1 MERTKKLV
9 RCAIYT
15 RKSTEDGLEQEYNS
29 LDAQYDACT
38 AYALSQRHEGWSVV
52 KDRYDDGGFSGGTLE
67 RPGLKRLL
75 ADIEAGKVDII
86 LLYKIDRLT
95 RSLPDFAKIVEIL
108 DRKGASFVSI
118 TQSFN
123 TTTSMGRLTLNML
136 LSFAQFERE
145 VTGER
150 IRDKIYASKRK
161 GIWMGGPVPL
171 GYHVIDRKLLV
182 NEVEAE
188 QVRYI
193 MQLYLKASSVPE
205 LVDVLAKNGS
215 HTKIQQ
221 RKDGGTRGGCHFKR
235 GNLYHLLSNRVYS
248 GMTVHKG
255 EAFEGEHEAIVAEEL
270 WNQVQ
275 VKLAKQGQGGSSR
288 KVSPRTGVLAGLI
301 YDGEGRAMALTHTQ
315 KGNRRFHYY
324 ANRYETLGD
333 NTASRVSARDIEN
346 IVVEQLSQTLAS
358 GSQMQSMLLHGS
370 YTTEQLH
377 NVISRC
383 GKVATELGVAKYA
396 RKQEV
401 LRNVVHRV
409 DLHEDRVIIRIDN
422 RGLLNVIK
430 ADSSVQPSSTN
441 LTIQRQALRL
451 RRGKA
456 LRLIIPAT
464 SAGDSMSLRDDKL
477 VALIAES
484 RAIMAQIG
492 TNPDKSIPAL
502 AAEQGRCRVRM
513 MKVAKLVCLDP
524 QIVTAIVEG
533 RQPLKLSPGR
543 LLAADLPLAW
553 ADQRRVLGFS

>member
-1 MERTKKLV
+1 MDRTKKMV

-38 AYALSQRHEGWSVV
+38 AYALSQRHEGWMVT
-52 KDRYDDGGFSGGTLE
+52 KDRYDDGGFSGGNLE
-67 RPGLKRLL
+67 RPGLKQLL

-95 RSLPDFAKIVEIL
+95 RSLSDFAKIVEIL

-171 GYHVIDRKLLV
+171 GYDVVDRKLVV
-182 NEVEAE
+182 NEPEAE
-188 QVRYI
+188 QVRNI
-193 MQLYLKASSVPE
+193 MQMYLTAKSVPE
-205 LVDVLAKNGS
+205 LVGTLARNGS
-215 HTKIQQ
+215 FTKVQKC
-221 RKDGGTRGGCHFKR
+221 KDGGTRGGVHFKR
-235 GNLYHLLSNRVYS
+235 GNLYHLLSNRIYR

-255 EAFEGEHEAIVAEEL
+255 EAFEGEHEAVVPEEF

-275 VKLAKQGQGGSSR
+275 AKLAKQGQGGSSR
-288 KVSPRTGVLAGLI
+288 KVSPRTGVLASLI
-301 YDGEGRAMALTHTQ
+301 YDGEGRAMVLTHTQ
-315 KGNRRFHYY
+315 KGKRRFHYY

-333 NTASRVSARDIEN
+333 ATASRVSARDIES
-346 IVVEQLSQTLAS
+346 IVVGQLSQALSS
-358 GSQMQSMLLHGS
+358 GSQIQGMVLDGS
-370 YTTEQLH
+370 YTSEQLH

-383 GKVATELGVAKYA
+383 SKLATELGAAKYA
-396 RKQEV
+396 RKQEI
-401 LRNVVHRV
+401 LRNVLDRI
-409 DLHEDRVIIRIDN
+409 DLHDDRVVIRVDN
-422 RGLLNVIK
+422 RGLLNIVR
-430 ADSSVQPSSTN
+430 ADSSVQPSHTN
-441 LTIQRQALRL
+441 LMIERQAIRL

-456 LRLIIPAT
+456 LRLVISPT
-464 SAGDSMSLRDDKL
+464 SSDNSVQMRDEKL
-477 VALIAES
+477 IALIAES
-484 RAIMAQIG
+484 RTLMAQIIES
-492 TNPDKSIPAL
+492 PDKSIPTL

-513 MKVAKLVCLDP
+513 MKVAKLSCLDP
-524 QIVTAIVEG
+524 DIVTAIIEG
-533 RQPLKLSPGR
+533 RQPPKLTPGK
-543 LLAADLPLAW
+543 LLAADLPITW
-553 ADQRRVLGFS
+553 AEQKRALGFV